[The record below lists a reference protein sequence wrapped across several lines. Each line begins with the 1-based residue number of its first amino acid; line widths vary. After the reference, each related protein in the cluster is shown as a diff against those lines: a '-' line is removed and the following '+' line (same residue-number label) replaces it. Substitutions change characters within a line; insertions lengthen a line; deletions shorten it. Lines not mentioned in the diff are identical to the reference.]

1 MLLYKKLIFI
11 QMETTNLLWTILAT
25 LWIGIGHQT
34 ALTYD
39 TSTEGTF
46 GFAARLLTVLAGPIN
61 GLWYIFRG
69 SNLED

>member
-1 MLLYKKLIFI
+1 
-11 QMETTNLLWTILAT
+11 METTNLLWTILAT

-46 GFAARLLTVLAGPIN
+46 GFSARFFTVLFGPIN
-61 GLWYIFRG
+61 GIFYIFKG
-69 SNLED
+69 SGIEDAAEQKEEEQ